1 MIQQFNFKEF
11 EILAYFLIT
20 FCKFSRHEIYHN
32 QYRAMFVFNC
42 SVDKTESL
50 RFPSKSQKKKEYFR
64 NRKKKK
70 LLHGDTGC
78 GQDSKQDQFSNLVP
92 VSGDNGRTESSQ
104 SEGASEGTPINTT
117 SPASSTPEAS
127 SSTGCEGDEF
137 YYSVSCKICNTKVA
151 VYDKDEVYHFFN
163 VVTSY

>member
-1 MIQQFNFKEF
+1 
-11 EILAYFLIT
+11 
-20 FCKFSRHEIYHN
+20 
-32 QYRAMFVFNC
+32 MFVFNC
-42 SVDKTESL
+42 SVDMTESL

-70 LLHGDTGC
+70 LHHGDTSS

-104 SEGASEGTPINTT
+104 SEGPSEGNPINTT
-117 SPASSTPEAS
+117 SPPATTTPEAS
-127 SSTGCEGDEF
+127 SSTVCEDDEL
-137 YYSVSCKICNTKVA
+137 YHSVSCKICNTKVA